1 MLPITFLPDAITSA
15 TYYVTASHVNI
26 NVQEAER

>member
-1 MLPITFLPDAITSA
+1 MVTLTFPHDAITSA
-15 TYYVTASHVNI
+15 TSYVTASHVNI